1 MKYQDD
7 TDPGTSEVRDTA
19 VERGVGGGRLG
30 GWGVIVEC
38 PNNPGHMTEVKI
50 HSV

>member
-19 VERGVGGGRLG
+19 VEEGVGGGVVWG
-30 GWGVIVEC
+30 G
-38 PNNPGHMTEVKI
+38 
-50 HSV
+50 

>member
-19 VERGVGGGRLG
+19 VEEGVGGG
-30 GWGVIVEC
+30 
-38 PNNPGHMTEVKI
+38 GHMTEVKI